1 MACVSWATAPAH
13 RAEPV
18 ELGDSAGDSVVDALG
33 SIAASECGAVSQE
46 VQHVDQDVAVV
57 LVPVDLVDRPLPGR
71 GGRHAHTDWT
81 APGDRRE
88 HACVDPGPDGWRR
101 DAQDVSGVR
110 DLRPGGSVS
119 DMVSEAEKAP
129 APRCIAFLRC
139 ELLELDQV
147 LDEVNR
153 GRVYLVT
160 CGNVPIIERGGAT
173 HWPRRA
179 RPETQEPGRRAT
191 ATQLPERVAC
201 DRPVRNFRAVAQ
213 RLWVTHLTRSLSG
226 RGSGSG
232 PYAKTSEVTGRPS
245 RMSRSRPP
253 TGLPSASKTS
263 PSTVNRLEMH
273 GGCTS

>member
-1 MACVSWATAPAH
+1 VCGSSAASRECLDLPCRREGQVDFDGLRLLGRRH
-13 RAEPV
+13 QLIEPSLV

-57 LVPVDLVDRPLPGR
+57 LVPVDLVDRLLPGR
-71 GGRHAHTDWT
+71 EGRHAHTDWT

-139 ELLELDQV
+139 ELLELDQS
-147 LDEVNR
+147 
-153 GRVYLVT
+153 
-160 CGNVPIIERGGAT
+160 
-173 HWPRRA
+173 W
-179 RPETQEPGRRAT
+179 
-191 ATQLPERVAC
+191 
-201 DRPVRNFRAVAQ
+201 
-213 RLWVTHLTRSLSG
+213 TR
-226 RGSGSG
+226 
-232 PYAKTSEVTGRPS
+232 
-245 RMSRSRPP
+245 
-253 TGLPSASKTS
+253 
-263 PSTVNRLEMH
+263 
-273 GGCTS
+273 